1 VSIEAKVDT
10 SDLLAAMDKLAGSD
24 RVHLAR
30 SLGAGAGEVLRDE
43 AKLLAPA
50 ETGRLASS
58 IYLAFR
64 EGKSN
69 EARVVYSI
77 SWNGR
82 KAPHGHLQEFGHW
95 QPYRVMRRPD
105 GTYFTDKTQPLA
117 QPKWVPAH
125 PFLRPA
131 MAAFPRALSAGVA
144 RARKRLPEL
153 LAGATDES

>member
-1 VSIEAKVDT
+1 MSIEARVDT
-10 SDLLAAMDKLAGSD
+10 SDLLAALDKLAGSD

-43 AKLLAPA
+43 AKLQAPKEEGVLENA
-50 ETGRLASS
+50 L
-58 IYLAFR
+58 YLAFR

-69 EARVVYSI
+69 EVQVVYVI
-77 SWNGR
+77 SWNAG

-95 QPYRVMRRPD
+95 QPYLVIRRPD
-105 GTYFTDKTQPLA
+105 GTYFTDKTKPLA

-131 MAAFPRALSAGVA
+131 MAAFPRALAAGVA

-153 LAGATDES
+153 LAGGTDES